1 MVSVL
6 WHARGGVAWA
16 DSGEGIMT
24 KLAAVLFQVDSGSIL
39 LPEFQ
44 RGYVWNRDQ
53 VRGLMRSLYRDY
65 PIGSLLT
72 WETQAD
78 GASVRGEAAGT
89 PAIRVL
95 ILDGQQRIT
104 TLYGISRGK
113 PPAFFQGDE
122 KAFTGLHFNIEDETF
137 EFYAP
142 AKMKGDPRW
151 IDVTGLFAHGL
162 EPFIGALSGNP
173 DTLPRFATY
182 MDRLNRLKSILDRD
196 VHEDKI
202 AGADKT
208 VEVVVEIFNRVNSGG
223 TKLSKGDLAL
233 AKICAQWPEART
245 VMRAHLDTWR
255 GAGFSFNLDWLL
267 RNATAVATGRAEFAS
282 LDDRHVDVDD
292 FQASLASAAQ
302 YIGTVL
308 DTVAGRLGLD
318 HDRVLMGRYA
328 FPVISR
334 LLHLRGGHFAGFA
347 ESDRV
352 LYWYVHSALWG
363 RFAGST
369 ETVLNQ
375 DYETA
380 NRSGIDG
387 LITALERWRGGNL
400 AIDGQDFEGF
410 GMGSRFYPLLYML
423 TRVYG
428 ARDFGSGLPLK
439 DHLLGRLASLQV
451 HHVFPKAVLY
461 DAGYGRSQVNAVANF
476 CFLTQDTNLAIGK
489 RRPEEY
495 FEEIEEKHPG
505 ALASQWIPLDREL
518 WRVERY
524 LDFLAARRA
533 LLADAA
539 NSFLGQLRA
548 GTSAPAAAALGR
560 AIVVEAPPD
569 QDARARDIAAL
580 IAELTELGCAEPA
593 VDCEI
598 PDPADGR
605 VLSVAEACWPEGLQ
619 PGQGDPVVLELD
631 PEESD
636 IPRLKELGYEVFT
649 TTDSLRGYV
658 RLRNLVAAGEAED
671 LGAADVTAG
680 VETEMTAPPDAGL
693 GVKLS
698 SGVAGEEPS
707 GPGFPGAAPARP
719 PASPGAAPA
728 DIRAAFERAMKN
740 VYVRARNEAGYNAAF
755 FFDMLSSIGGLGTA
769 RRLLAAP
776 EVSSGFTALYERG
789 RLDLTVEALVVQSQF
804 AALFSDHELEIARQ
818 RLQDLG
824 YSPPPAS

>member
-1 MVSVL
+1 
-6 WHARGGVAWA
+6 
-16 DSGEGIMT
+16 MT

-53 VRGLMRSLYRDY
+53 VRGLMRSLYLGY
-65 PIGSLLT
+65 PVGSLLT

-78 GASVRGEAAGT
+78 GTSVRGEAAGT
-89 PAIRVL
+89 PSVRVL
-95 ILDGQQRIT
+95 ILDGQQRVT

-122 KAFTGLHFNIEDETF
+122 KAFTGLRFNVEDETF

-142 AKMKGDPRW
+142 AKMKDDPRW
-151 IDVTGLFAHGL
+151 IDVTGLFIHGL
-162 EPFIGALSGNP
+162 EPFISALSGDP
-173 DTLPRFATY
+173 DTLPRFAAY
-182 MDRLNRLKSILDRD
+182 MERLTRLKAILDRD
-196 VHEDKI
+196 VHEEKI
-202 AGADKT
+202 AGSDKT
-208 VEVVVEIFNRVNSGG
+208 VDVVVDIFNRVNSGG
-223 TKLSKGDLAL
+223 TKLSKGDIAL
-233 AKICAQWPEART
+233 AKICARWPEARA
-245 VMRAHLDTWR
+245 VMRSHLDIWR
-255 GAGFSFNLDWLL
+255 GAVFSFNLDWLL

-282 LDDRHVDVDD
+282 LDDKHVSDED
-292 FQASLASAAQ
+292 FRASLASSAQ
-302 YIGTVL
+302 YVGTIL

-334 LLHLRGGHFAGFA
+334 LLHLRGGHFADFA

-380 NRSGIDG
+380 NKSGIDG

-400 AIDGQDFEGF
+400 TIDGQDFEGF

-461 DAGYGRSQVNAVANF
+461 EAGYRRSQVNAVANF
-476 CFLTQDTNLAIGK
+476 CFLTQDANLAIGK

-495 FEEIEEKHPG
+495 FEEVEEKHPG
-505 ALASQWIPLDREL
+505 ALASQWIPLDRAL

-524 LDFLAARRA
+524 LDFLAARRE
-533 LLADAA
+533 LLAEAA

-548 GTSAPAAAALGR
+548 GTSAPAPGALGR
-560 AIVVEAPPD
+560 ASVVEAAEPE

-619 PGQGDPVVLELD
+619 PGQGEPVVLELD

-636 IPRLKELGYEVFT
+636 IPRLEELGYEVFSS
-649 TTDSLRGYV
+649 TDSLRGYV
-658 RLRNLVAAGEAED
+658 RRRNLVAAGEAEE
-671 LGAADVTAG
+671 LVAADVVVGA
-680 VETEMTAPPDAGL
+680 EAEMTASPAASTS
-693 GVKLS
+693 VKLS
-698 SGVAGEEPS
+698 SGGAGEELF
-707 GPGFPGAAPARP
+707 GPDAPGAAPARP
-719 PASPGAAPA
+719 PTSPGAAPA
-728 DIRAAFERAMKN
+728 DTRSAFERGMKN
-740 VYVRARNEAGYNAAF
+740 IYVRAKNEAGCNAAF
-755 FFDMLSSIGGLGTA
+755 FLDMLSSLGGLGTA
-769 RRLLAAP
+769 RRLLAVS

-789 RLDLTVEALVVQSQF
+789 RLDLTVEALVVQPQF
-804 AALFSDHELEIARQ
+804 ADLFSDHELEIARQ
-818 RLQDLG
+818 RLRDLG
-824 YSPPPAS
+824 YSPPPVS